1 MHFLVDQ
8 RLFITR
14 VVARFKREIIQ
25 RIASEKS
32 EISSLTFGPNAS
44 ETIFERRTL
53 YSKLTVIE
61 LQHDRD
67 NAKQGHLFQ
76 ERSLFDVQN
85 VVLDSSSGILFT
97 YDKKIIEESSS
108 WPPLNLLINS
118 IPKPPRLGLLPK
130 IQEERV
136 IAITSNGFY
145 HWLIEDLA
153 PFIFARNQFP
163 DATILVFESA
173 PFYVKSFVEKY
184 YSNIQYVSRFV
195 RMEQYS
201 FVSKGPDTEWV
212 HPQDISILKE
222 FFAPYVKRMVPGR
235 KIYIPRVN
243 SSRSPEF
250 ELALI
255 SRLANAGWV
264 IFETQGLLLE
274 EQVEQI
280 SSAEVIC
287 GVHGAGLAGMVWM
300 AANTT
305 IIELGPKNFVPCF
318 SRLGEVCNL
327 QYFRIPY
334 EVSETMNV
342 NQVFSEI
349 DAIISKSRFTG

>member
-1 MHFLVDQ
+1 
-8 RLFITR
+8 
-14 VVARFKREIIQ
+14 
-25 RIASEKS
+25 
-32 EISSLTFGPNAS
+32 
-44 ETIFERRTL
+44 
-53 YSKLTVIE
+53 
-61 LQHDRD
+61 
-67 NAKQGHLFQ
+67 
-76 ERSLFDVQN
+76 VQN

-97 YDKKIIEESSS
+97 NDKKIIEESSS
-108 WPPLNLLINS
+108 WPSLNLLINS
-118 IPKPPRLGLLPK
+118 IPKPPRLELLPK
-130 IQEERV
+130 IKEQKV
-136 IAITSNGFY
+136 IAISSNGFY

-153 PFIFARNQFP
+153 PFIFARSQFP
-163 DATILVFESA
+163 NATILVFEGA
-173 PFYVKSFVEKY
+173 PFYVKSFIEKY
-184 YSNIQYVSRFV
+184 YSNIRYVPRFV
-195 RMEQYS
+195 LMDQYT

-222 FFAPYVKRMVPGR
+222 FFAPSIKKTVLGR

-255 SRLANAGWV
+255 SKLADAGWV
-264 IFETQGLLLE
+264 ILETQGFLLD
-274 EQVEQI
+274 EQIEQI

-305 IIELGPKNFVPCF
+305 VIELGPENFVPCF
-318 SRLGEVCNL
+318 SRLGEICNL

-334 EVSETMNV
+334 EVGETMNV

-349 DAIISKSRFTG
+349 DTIISKSRFTG